1 MFYLLV
7 NNIFFFIQ
15 KVKSKRKKGKKES
28 KSLTV
33 RGKTILGR
41 TSGNPGFGVT
51 GFQVTDNPENR
62 INPDKPKHIF
72 DNVLMKFRDAMTH
85 RPEIA
90 NQLEIHGSL
99 YLGYLG
105 YGLKPLIAPSS
116 TVQYL
121 VIHTCLL

>member
-15 KVKSKRKKGKKES
+15 KVKSKKKKGKKES

-41 TSGNPGFGVT
+41 TSGNPSFGVT

-72 DNVLMKFRDAMTH
+72 DNVLM
-85 RPEIA
+85 
-90 NQLEIHGSL
+90 
-99 YLGYLG
+99 
-105 YGLKPLIAPSS
+105 
-116 TVQYL
+116 
-121 VIHTCLL
+121 

>member
-15 KVKSKRKKGKKES
+15 KVKSKKKKKGKKES

-33 RGKTILGR
+33 RGNTILGR
-41 TSGNPGFGVT
+41 TTGNPGFGVT

-72 DNVLMKFRDAMTH
+72 DNVLMEA
-85 RPEIA
+85 
-90 NQLEIHGSL
+90 
-99 YLGYLG
+99 
-105 YGLKPLIAPSS
+105 
-116 TVQYL
+116 
-121 VIHTCLL
+121 